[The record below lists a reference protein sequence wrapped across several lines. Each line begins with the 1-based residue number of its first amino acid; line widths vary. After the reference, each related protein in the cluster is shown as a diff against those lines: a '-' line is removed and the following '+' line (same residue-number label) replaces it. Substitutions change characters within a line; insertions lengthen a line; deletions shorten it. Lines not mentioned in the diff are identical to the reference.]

1 MPTTTTYTAND
12 TLVLATSKNID
23 VSCWG
28 AGGDGN
34 LNGTGGSG
42 ASYAGKSITL
52 PAGTYTINVG
62 QANADGFGNGGV
74 SSFISASVILVRA
87 AGGKSDGTIAHQATL
102 NTGSTKYVG
111 GAGGAFVG
119 GYGNYGSA
127 GGGSSAGGI
136 GNGVASSDSTSGGG
150 SFPEFGASLVGGL
163 GASGTPSAGANG
175 GNGAY
180 YDAGPCSR
188 LIPATNGDVPGGG
201 GGGGYSGE
209 SSAPV
214 ITQGSGGGGKVT
226 VTIN

>member
-1 MPTTTTYTAND
+1 MATTTTYTANSS
-12 TLVLATSKNID
+12 LVLATSKNID

-34 LNGTGGSG
+34 PNGTGGSG
-42 ASYAGKSITL
+42 ASYVGKNLTL

-62 QANADGFGNGGV
+62 QANADGKGNGGV
-74 SSFISASVILVRA
+74 SNFISASVILVQA
-87 AGGKSDGTIAHQATL
+87 AGGKSNGTIAHQAAL
-102 NTGSTKYVG
+102 NTGSLKYVG

-127 GGGSSAGGI
+127 GGGSAAGGL
-136 GNGVASSDSTSGGG
+136 GNGVASSDSTLGGG
-150 SFPEFGASLVGGL
+150 SFPEFGASLVGGS
-163 GASGTPSAGANG
+163 GASGATSGGGNG

-180 YDAGPCSR
+180 YDGGPCSR
-188 LIPATNGDVPGGG
+188 LIPATNGDAPGGG

-209 SSAPV
+209 SSVPV
-214 ITQGSGGGGKVT
+214 ITQGSGGRGQVT